1 MFRIAICDDS
11 MIQQG
16 MVRELLQTYGEK
28 NNKELSVDVYNNAT
42 ALLSYVEQN
51 GGYDMYVLDIVMEGV
66 KGNELAGILRGRG
79 DNGFILFLTA
89 TGAFSNQIEKY
100 APASYMLKPID
111 MAKVDEILGSLI

>member
-79 DNGFILFLTA
+79 DKIRPRSNGSEK
-89 TGAFSNQIEKY
+89 AFFT
-100 APASYMLKPID
+100 SYL
-111 MAKVDEILGSLI
+111 LICIA